1 MMSVK
6 IYGVIVKMTWLWFT
20 PSVAV
25 IAVSPGSE
33 AGTMN
38 VTTNIPLE
46 SVCAVGIS
54 SNASP
59 SLVIV
64 ILCDAIKLNPSIDI
78 AFPGEP
84 LDWERKTSGDTL
96 KNDADA
102 FPEASSVTVMM

>member
-1 MMSVK
+1 M
-6 IYGVIVKMTWLWFT
+6 
-20 PSVAV
+20 
-25 IAVSPGSE
+25 IATVPGSE
-33 AGTMN
+33 SGTMN

-54 SNASP
+54 SSESP

-64 ILCDAIKLNPSIDI
+64 ILCDAIKLNPSIAI

-84 LDWERKTSGDTL
+84 LECDRNTSGDTL

-102 FPEASSVTVMM
+102 IFEALSVIVIM